1 MKKVLK
7 LLVVGILVL
16 SSGIA
21 YLYLKDYADYFVEQR
36 GTFAHATSIPAE
48 GDSVSDKS
56 WLKIANADGLIV
68 ECGLL
73 VPREKGKRYPAIILL
88 GGKATGKHAVDYAL
102 DINDVIIAAP
112 DYRYEPREKYTVTE
126 FVTDVPAI
134 RRALLDMIPS
144 VMLLTD
150 YLFTR
155 SDVDT
160 SKLVIVGYS
169 FGAPFV
175 PCILAHDRRAA
186 AVAMVYGGGDLRTLI
201 RHNVRRYE
209 GALMSEFVG
218 SLGGLL
224 LRPIEPMRYVE
235 RISPVTLLMI
245 NGTDDEQI
253 PRENVE
259 LLYAAA
265 YEPKNIIWIESRHVH
280 PRNPELTA
288 RIVGLLRKELE
299 SRGILVDE

>member
-1 MKKVLK
+1 M
-7 LLVVGILVL
+7 VGILVML
-16 SSGIA
+16 SGLA
-21 YLYLKDYADYFVEQR
+21 YLYLRDYADYFGKQR
-36 GTFAHATSIPAE
+36 GTFAHAIITAAE
-48 GDSVSDKS
+48 GDSVSEKS
-56 WLKIANADGLIV
+56 WLKIENADGFIV

-102 DINDVIIAAP
+102 GIKDVIIAAP
-112 DYRYEPREKYTVTE
+112 DYRYEPQEKYSVTE
-126 FVTDVPAI
+126 FLADVPEI

-155 SDVDT
+155 NDVDT

-175 PCILAHDRRAA
+175 PCILAHDKRA
-186 AVAMVYGGGDLRTLI
+186 AVAAIVYGGGDLRTLI

-209 GALMSEFVG
+209 GAFLSEFVG
-218 SLGGLL
+218 QFGGLL

-235 RISPVTLLMI
+235 RVSPVPLLMI

-259 LLYAAA
+259 LLYATA
-265 YEPKNIIWIESRHVH
+265 YEPKKIIWIESKHVH

-288 RIVGLLRKELE
+288 KIVGLLQEELV
-299 SRGILVDE
+299 SLGILDDE

>member
-1 MKKVLK
+1 MKKAFK
-7 LLVVGILVL
+7 LLIVGILVML
-16 SSGIA
+16 SGVA
-21 YLYLKDYADYFVEQR
+21 YLYFRDYSDYFGKQR
-36 GTFAHATSIPAE
+36 GTFAHATTIPAE
-48 GDSVSDKS
+48 GDSVPEKF
-56 WLKIANADGLIV
+56 WLKIENADGFIV

-102 DINDVIIAAP
+102 DIKDVIIAAP
-112 DYRYEPREKYTVTE
+112 DYRYEPREKYSVTE
-126 FVTDVPAI
+126 FLADVPGI

-155 SDVDT
+155 NDVDT

-209 GALMSEFVG
+209 GAFLSEFVG

-235 RISPVTLLMI
+235 RVSPVPLLMI

-253 PRENVE
+253 PRENAE

-265 YEPKNIIWIESRHVH
+265 YEPKKIIWIESKHVH

-288 RIVGLLRKELE
+288 KIVGLLQEELL
-299 SRGILVDE
+299 SLGILDDK